1 MSDPLPALHT
11 LLAHLEARVRRS
23 EQRAWM
29 SPAARTAL
37 KEIIRM
43 KPGRMVLAKPKAEPA
58 ARAATPV
65 PVDSPLAP
73 VHAPGPPAAP
83 APVIAQK
90 RPVESPA
97 PPQLSTEEKRQRLA
111 AVAARAEAA
120 PAARKLG
127 TLRDRMIFATGNPNS
142 PIVFVGEAPGADEE
156 KQGEPFVGVAGQL
169 LNRVLK
175 AMGFERSDVYI
186 TNICKF
192 RPITDDGKPQG
203 TRNRQPTDTEMN
215 ACIEFVQEELA
226 IIQPK
231 VIVALGKTAVE
242 GLLQRDVA
250 ITRLRGQWQ
259 EYRGIPLMPTFHPS
273 YLKRKEDE
281 GETVAN
287 AEKRK
292 HWEDMLQVMEK
303 LSMTITEKQR
313 RFFLPKTF

>member
-1 MSDPLPALHT
+1 MTNPLPALHT
-11 LLAHLEARVRRS
+11 LLAHLEARVRRG
-23 EQRAWM
+23 EPRAWM
-29 SPAARTAL
+29 SPAARTTL

-43 KPGRMVLAKPKAEPA
+43 KPGRMVFAAAPKSKLEEKPSVAVEP
-58 ARAATPV
+58 P
-65 PVDSPLAP
+65 
-73 VHAPGPPAAP
+73 AP
-83 APVIAQK
+83 APEAV
-90 RPVESPA
+90 PVAVPETPAESPA

-120 PAARKLG
+120 PAARALG
-127 TLRDRMIFATGNPNS
+127 TLRDKMVFAVGNPDS

-156 KQGEPFVGVAGQL
+156 KQNEPFVGVAGQL
-169 LNRVLK
+169 LTRVIK
-175 AMGFERSDVYI
+175 AMGLERSDVYI

-192 RPITDDGKPQG
+192 RPLTDDGRPQG
-203 TRNRQPTDTEMN
+203 TRNRQPTGTEMN

-250 ITRLRGQWQ
+250 ITRLRGQWH

-281 GETVAN
+281 GEEVAN

-303 LSMTITEKQR
+303 LGMAISEKQR
-313 RFFLPKTF
+313 RFFLPKK

>member
-65 PVDSPLAP
+65 PVDSPPAP

-83 APVIAQK
+83 APVIAQE

-192 RPITDDGKPQG
+192 RPITDDGRPQG
-203 TRNRQPTDTEMN
+203 NRNRAPTGTEMN

-303 LSMTITEKQR
+303 LGIAITDKQR
-313 RFFLPKTF
+313 RFFLLR